1 MYVQFLG
8 WVVGIATGIWLVL
21 AVLARLGL
29 RLARKRP
36 RRFWLPVF
44 GLALVLVPLHVFV
57 TAPNAAAWLAVGMAR
72 TRGDEIFYVGPRLGA
87 DGHWILQERRSWRD
101 VPADA
106 ETAPR
111 DPHEARSPFEV
122 WMTAEDGVRVR
133 GFLVPPPD
141 EPPRFVA
148 VLTHGLWRGALEIET
163 VGSMFRDL
171 GGTVL
176 LLELRNHGRS
186 EHATFTFGRT
196 ESSDMIA
203 AVQFVRERAELRDL
217 PLVLFGVSLG
227 SAATALAAPRV
238 ERLAGLVLDA
248 PIDSVGAV
256 ADRMVSGR
264 RRMVPSWAWPDLKHA
279 LSTWSDT
286 SIDEVSPKVELKR
299 LAPSVRAL
307 VIGGADDA
315 RCPPEA
321 AQAVFDAIP
330 CAADAKT
337 LWIEPEADHGKVW
350 QVAPD
355 RYREHLHAFI
365 DAILASTHES

>member
-8 WVVGIATGIWLVL
+8 WVVAIATAVWLIL
-21 AVLARLGL
+21 ALLTRFGLKLAG
-29 RLARKRP
+29 KKP
-36 RRFWLPVF
+36 RRYWLPVF

-57 TAPNAAAWLAVGMAR
+57 TAPNVAAWLAVRMAR
-72 TRGDEIFYVGPRLGA
+72 TRGDEIFYVGPRIGA
-87 DGHWILQERRSWRD
+87 DGRWVMQERRDWRD
-101 VPADA
+101 VPEDA

-111 DPHEARSPFEV
+111 DRNEARSEFEV
-122 WMTAEDGVRVR
+122 EFRAHDGVRLR
-133 GFLVPPPD
+133 GFLVPAQD
-141 EPPRFVA
+141 RAPRFVA

-163 VGSMFRDL
+163 VGAMFRDL

-196 ESSDMIA
+196 ESYDVLA

-227 SAATALAAPRV
+227 SAATALAAPHV
-238 ERLAGLVLDA
+238 EHLAGLVLDA

-256 ADRMVSGR
+256 ADRMVNGR
-264 RRMVPSWAWPDLKHA
+264 RRLVASWAWPDLKHA
-279 LSTWSDT
+279 LSTWADT
-286 SIDEVSPKVELKR
+286 PIDDVAPKSELKR
-299 LAPSVRAL
+299 LGPGVRAL

-315 RCPPEA
+315 RCPPDA

-330 CAADAKT
+330 GSAATKT
-337 LWIEPEADHGKVW
+337 LWIEPDADHGKVW
-350 QVAPD
+350 QIAPE
-355 RYREHLHAFI
+355 RYREHLRALI
-365 DAILASTHES
+365 DSIVGAAPGS

>member
-8 WVVGIATGIWLVL
+8 WVVGIATGIVL
-21 AVLARLGL
+21 ILALIVRVGMLLAR
-29 RLARKRP
+29 RSPKRY
-36 RRFWLPVF
+36 WLPVL
-44 GLALVLVPLHVFV
+44 GLALILVPLHVFV
-57 TAPNAAAWLAVGMAR
+57 TAPNAAAWLAIRMAR
-72 TRGDEIFYVGPRLGA
+72 TRGDEIFYVGPRIGA
-87 DGHWILQERRSWRD
+87 DDRWILQERRSWRD

-111 DPHEARSPFEV
+111 DPNEVKSEFEV
-122 WMTAEDGVRVR
+122 NFTAQDGVLLR
-133 GFLVPPPD
+133 GFLVPPPSRA
-141 EPPRFVA
+141 PKFVA

-163 VGSMFRDL
+163 VGAMFRDL

-186 EHATFTFGRT
+186 QHATFTFGVD
-196 ESSDMIA
+196 ESHDVLA
-203 AVQFVRERAELRDL
+203 AVAFVRARPELRDL

-238 ERLAGLVLDA
+238 ERLAGIVLDA

-256 ADRMVSGR
+256 ADRMVTGR
-264 RRMVPSWAWPDLKHA
+264 RRLVPQWAWSDLKRA
-279 LSTWSDT
+279 LSTWSGT
-286 SIDEVSPKVELKR
+286 SIDEIAPKRELTR
-299 LAPSVRAL
+299 LSSDVRAL

-330 CAADAKT
+330 CSADRKV
-337 LWIEPEADHGKVW
+337 LWIEPDADHGKVW
-350 QVAPD
+350 HDAPD
-355 RYREHLHAFI
+355 RYREHLRAFVT
-365 DAILASTHES
+365 AIVGPEHGP

>member
-1 MYVQFLG
+1 MYVQFLAS
-8 WVVGIATGIWLVL
+8 VVAVATGIWLVL
-21 AVLARLGL
+21 ALLVRLGL
-29 RLARKRP
+29 LLARKRP

-57 TAPNAAAWLAVGMAR
+57 TAPNAAAWFAVGMAR
-72 TRGDEIFYVGPRLGA
+72 TRGDEIFYVGPRIGA
-87 DGHWILQERRSWRD
+87 DGRWILQERRSWRD

-111 DPHEARSPFEV
+111 DPSEERSPFEV
-122 WMTAEDGVRVR
+122 WITAKDGVRVR
-133 GFLVPPPD
+133 GFLVPPAA
-141 EPPRFVA
+141 ETPRFVA

-196 ESSDMIA
+196 ESYDVLA
-203 AVQFVRERAELRDL
+203 AVQFVRERPELREL

-227 SAATALAAPRV
+227 SAATALAAPEV
-238 ERLAGLVLDA
+238 EDLAGLVLDA

-264 RRMVPSWAWPDLKHA
+264 RRLVASWAWPDLKHA
-279 LSTWSDT
+279 LSTWSET
-286 SIDEVSPKVELKR
+286 PIDEVAPKVELKR

-321 AQAVFDAIP
+321 AQAVYDAIP
-330 CAADAKT
+330 CATDEKT

-355 RYREHLHAFI
+355 RYREQLRAFV
-365 DAILASTHES
+365 DAIVASTNES